1 MQEVI
6 DARRQKLVVLHDAKK
21 VSLNRARKYQKKG
34 LPRKCGIQF

>member
-21 VSLNRARKYQKKG
+21 VSQNRARKISEKGPSQKM
-34 LPRKCGIQF
+34 